1 MRLAQCLL
9 ATAIALALPAGPA
22 RPFDP
27 AVQFAVARSDPGLRG
42 HVAAGDSLYIALTYR
57 SLRPLRFAIEGRARG
72 QRVTAGA
79 MSNPSP
85 TYPAGTGEAL
95 VWIAYRGDAL
105 LDEIKVIA
113 SDSNGRPV
121 ANLSEPAQLEWVAG
135 LRSGPQGADWVRR
148 LSDVQQD
155 MLSSQMRRQQEQGG
169 TAWDMLALFLL
180 QAGLLA
186 YVVLQPLTIWRFAG
200 GWRIA
205 AALPLAAMLPVV
217 CHALYALNAG
227 ANLWPIALVFVM
239 PLATVYLCGLIGMR
253 LCLTARVL
261 KAPAGAR
268 D

>member
-95 VWIAYRGDAL
+95 VWIAYRGDAR
-105 LDEIKVIA
+105 LDEIKIIA

-135 LRSGPQGADWVRR
+135 LRSGQQGADWVRR

-169 TAWDMLALFLL
+169 TAWDMLALLLL

-200 GWRIA
+200 VRPPSPW
-205 AALPLAAMLPVV
+205 LPCCLSFATPFTRSPPA
-217 CHALYALNAG
+217 
-227 ANLWPIALVFVM
+227 PIF
-239 PLATVYLCGLIGMR
+239 GR
-253 LCLTARVL
+253 SRSFS
-261 KAPAGAR
+261 
-268 D
+268 